1 MKVMQLIL
9 FFQTLLT
16 FLAID
21 AIWITQVA
29 SPWMRATT
37 PHLLADNPNLY
48 AALVFYLL
56 YIGIFLILI
65 LQPTLEGQAGLTTVA
80 WRSFLFGLVCYA
92 TYDLTNLSVMRGY
105 TWTLAAA
112 DMLWGGVLT
121 MLTGIIVYWWRG

>member
-1 MKVMQLIL
+1 MLL

-29 SPWMRATT
+29 SPWMKAVT
-37 PHLLADNPNLY
+37 PHLLAENPNLY
-48 AALVFYLL
+48 AALLFYLL

-65 LQPTLEGQAGLTTVA
+65 LQPAITGQVGLATVA

-105 TWTLAAA
+105 PWTLAAA